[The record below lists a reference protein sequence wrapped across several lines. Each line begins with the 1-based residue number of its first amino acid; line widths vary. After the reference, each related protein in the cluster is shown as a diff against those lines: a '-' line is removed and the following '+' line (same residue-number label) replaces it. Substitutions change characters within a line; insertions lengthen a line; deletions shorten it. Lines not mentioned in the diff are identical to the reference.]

1 MIERW
6 ILVGVIVGAIV
17 AVILVGNLGGRPGK
31 TSQLVVAATI
41 FPLADIVKNIAGE
54 ELKVVQVVPAGA
66 SEHSYALTPR
76 QVAEV
81 QGAKVIF
88 VVGHGMDDAVAA
100 AVAKASGAQVVT
112 VDEGVE
118 LREFA
123 GGGVDPHYWLT
134 VPNAGKMAAT
144 VAARLQQIDPDR
156 AGQYEG
162 NLASYLDRLDSLE
175 AELQTVA
182 GGIEQRNFIAMHDAW
197 SYFAEQYGLNLVA
210 TYEPVEGKQP
220 SVSDLK
226 HLGELISEYGITVFY
241 AEPQKSSVAAT
252 RFLGDEF
259 SLQIRELDPVGGAGG
274 INSYIE
280 LMLYNMRA
288 LAEG

>member
-6 ILVGVIVGAIV
+6 VLVGVIVAALTV
-17 AVILVGNLGGRPGK
+17 VVLAGNLTNRPGE
-31 TSQLVVAATI
+31 TGQFTVAATI
-41 FPLADIVKNIAGE
+41 FPLADMVKNIAGE
-54 ELKVVQVVPAGA
+54 EAKVVQVVPAGA
-66 SEHSYALTPR
+66 SEHSYSLTPR

-88 VVGHGMDDAVAA
+88 IIGHGMDDAIAA

-112 VDEGVE
+112 VDEGIE
-118 LREFA
+118 RREFA

-134 VPNAGKMAAT
+134 VPNAKKMAAT
-144 VAARLQQIDPDR
+144 VAARLQQVDPDR

-162 NLASYLDRLDSLE
+162 NLAVYLERLDSLE
-175 AELQTVA
+175 AELQAVA

-220 SVSDLK
+220 SVADLK
-226 HLGELISEYGITVFY
+226 RLGELVSDHGITVFY

-259 SLQIRELDPVGGAGG
+259 GLQIRELDPVGGAGV

-280 LMLYNMRA
+280 LMLYNMRT
-288 LAEG
+288 LAAN

>member
-6 ILVGVIVGAIV
+6 VLVGVIVV
-17 AVILVGNLGGRPGK
+17 ALTVVVLVGNLTDRSGETGQF
-31 TSQLVVAATI
+31 TVAATI
-41 FPLADIVKNIAGE
+41 FPLADMVKNVTGE
-54 ELKVVQVVPAGA
+54 EVKVVQVVPAGA

-88 VVGHGMDDAVAA
+88 IIGHGMDDAMAE
-100 AVAKASGAQVVT
+100 AVAKASGAQVVA
-112 VDEGVE
+112 VDEGME
-118 LREFA
+118 RREFE

-134 VPNAGKMAAT
+134 GPNAKKIAAT

-156 AGQYEG
+156 AGQYEE
-162 NLASYLDRLDSLE
+162 NLAGYLGRLDSLE
-175 AELQTVA
+175 AELQAVA
-182 GGIEQRNFIAMHDAW
+182 GGIKQRNFIAMHDAW
-197 SYFAEQYGLNLVA
+197 SYFAKQYGLNLVA

-220 SVSDLK
+220 SVNDLK
-226 HLGELISEYGITVFY
+226 HLGELVSEYGITVFY
-241 AEPQKSSVAAT
+241 AEPQKSSLAAT

-259 SLQIRELDPVGGAGG
+259 GLQIRELDPVGGAGE

-280 LMLYNMRA
+280 LMLYNMRT
-288 LAEG
+288 LAAN